1 MQKLVIRYTRFIGN
15 TYCFILVGKRGLG
28 QLCFTGKSDFGEVE
42 RTSATISGVGDPVFL
57 TALRMFKSQL
67 RFQHREELKFAVL
80 STVTKFD
87 ASFHKDVNSK

>member
-1 MQKLVIRYTRFIGN
+1 MIIIVGN
-15 TYCFILVGKRGLG
+15 MFYDDYFLLAKSILG
-28 QLCFTGKSDFGEVE
+28 VE
-42 RTSATISGVGDPVFL
+42 RASATISGVGDPVFP

-87 ASFHKDVNSK
+87 ANFYKGVYSK